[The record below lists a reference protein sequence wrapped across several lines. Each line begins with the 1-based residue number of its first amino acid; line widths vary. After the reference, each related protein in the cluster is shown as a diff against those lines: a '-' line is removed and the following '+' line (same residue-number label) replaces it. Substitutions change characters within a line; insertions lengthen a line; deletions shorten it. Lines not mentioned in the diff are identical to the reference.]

1 MRNYELVTIIS
12 PDVDEEG
19 VSKTIEKLDK
29 SISDKGGTVGET
41 NKWGRKKLAYPL
53 KKFME
58 ANYLLTRFNLEPKLV
73 RELEREI
80 KSWEGVL
87 RFLVVK
93 VED

>member
-73 RELEREI
+73 RELEKEI
-80 KSWEGVL
+80 KSWEEVL

-93 VED
+93 IEN

>member
-1 MRNYELVTIIS
+1 MRDYELVTIIN

-19 VSKTIEKLDK
+19 VSKIIEKLDK
-29 SISDKGGTVGET
+29 SISDKGGTMGET

-53 KKFME
+53 KKFLE
-58 ANYLLTRFNLEPKLV
+58 ADYVLTRFKLEPRLV

-80 KSWEGVL
+80 KSWEEVL

-93 VED
+93 TEN

>member
-73 RELEREI
+73 RELEKEI
-80 KSWEGVL
+80 KSWAGVL

-93 VED
+93 IEN